1 MGKRDFLG
9 EFELLILLAILRLKD
24 QAYGMR
30 IRQEIEE
37 SCERETAIGSVYLTL
52 ERLEEKGFVES
63 TLGEATEVRGGR
75 AKRFFSVNR
84 SGRVVLRRSLRAV
97 SNLAEGLTILGTS

>member
-1 MGKRDFLG
+1 MGKREFLG
-9 EFELLILLAILRLKD
+9 EFELLILLAVLRLKD

-52 ERLEEKGFVES
+52 ERLQEKGFVES
-63 TLGEATEVRGGR
+63 ALGDATEVRGGR
-75 AKRFFSVNR
+75 AKRFFTVNR
-84 SGRVVLRRSLRAV
+84 SGREILRRSLRAV
-97 SNLAEGLTILGTS
+97 RNLSAGLAILETS

>member
-1 MGKRDFLG
+1 MGKREFLG
-9 EFELLILLAILRLKD
+9 EFELLVLLAILRLGE

-37 SCERETAIGSVYLTL
+37 RCERETAIGAIYLTL

-75 AKRFFSVNR
+75 AKRYFKINR
-84 SGRVVLRRSLRAV
+84 SGREVVRRSLRAV
-97 SNLAEGLTILGTS
+97 GQLTEGMPILEGL